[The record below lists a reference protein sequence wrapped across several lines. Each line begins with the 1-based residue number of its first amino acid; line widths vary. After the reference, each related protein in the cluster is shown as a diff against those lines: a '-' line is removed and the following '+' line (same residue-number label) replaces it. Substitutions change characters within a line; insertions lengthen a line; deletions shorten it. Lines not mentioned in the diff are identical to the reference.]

1 MGNRENEEVNK
12 LVHLLLE
19 DYESGRDIDKMAI
32 YDQPDQES
40 VKAITQPLK
49 MVYFGDHFDETLG
62 MNVNTFDKMALFP
75 LFKSFAKADNKYL
88 YDRMNDESKGVI
100 DMVVFESAINFVKNS
115 G

>member
-40 VKAITQPLK
+40 VKAITQKLLRILYPGYYRERVYKSYNAYGNLTVLIEDVIYNLSKQISIVLK
-49 MVYFGDHFDETLG
+49 
-62 MNVNTFDKMALFP
+62 
-75 LFKSFAKADNKYL
+75 
-88 YDRMNDESKGVI
+88 
-100 DMVVFESAINFVKNS
+100 
-115 G
+115 